1 MSSDVRTDQPTP
13 PPQPARR
20 SQTLTVIMLAL
31 GVLLLLPGAC
41 ALYFA
46 GGFLLTEGA
55 DILHDIR
62 RGDPI
67 MTMVLVL
74 WAVCILISLFGIW
87 LIRRARPRR
96 AST

>member
-1 MSSDVRTDQPTP
+1 MSPDVRTDQPTP

-20 SQTLTVIMLAL
+20 SQTLTVIMLVL

-46 GGFLLTEGA
+46 GGFLITEGA
-55 DILHDIR
+55 DIIRDIR

-67 MTMVLVL
+67 MTMVMVL
-74 WAVCILISLFGIW
+74 WVICILISLFGIW
-87 LIRRARPRR
+87 LIRRARRR
-96 AST
+96 GVSR